1 MTDLVGRVIFNATVT
16 RLWWELDDLE
26 VYEAVSN
33 YHGQRSA
40 LEVHRPVA
48 GSLLEG
54 AQRSSRVGALIGD
67 SSAVLAPIDVGF
79 LDDGRYYI
87 MRAVPRTGRR
97 LVELLSG
104 PMLVPRALAI
114 ALSLTRVAEVVHARG
129 FTIGKL
135 RCETIFI
142 EERPDGEHVRLFDFR
157 YAVTEYVSDDHRQND
172 IRQCATILYEL
183 ASGTRVPNSSIY
195 ELRRVPKA
203 IQALLE
209 QAFDG
214 EFESAS
220 AFANAIA
227 IHPAAA
233 PTLPSARLIK

>member
-1 MTDLVGRVIFNATVT
+1 MQGIPQ
-16 RLWWELDDLE
+16 
-26 VYEAVSN
+26 
-33 YHGQRSA
+33 G
-40 LEVHRPVA
+40 A
-48 GSLLEG
+48 GTTTAGKITEKS
-54 AQRSSRVGALIGD
+54 GAL
-67 SSAVLAPIDVGF
+67 AQYF
-79 LDDGRYYI
+79 YDG
-87 MRAVPRTGRR
+87 
-97 LVELLSG
+97 
-104 PMLVPRALAI
+104 
-114 ALSLTRVAEVVHARG
+114 
-129 FTIGKL
+129 
-135 RCETIFI
+135 I
-142 EERPDGEHVRLFDFR
+142 EKIWKTEMFDFR
-157 YAVTEYVSDDHRQND
+157 YAVTEYVSDDHRQTD
-172 IRQCATILYEL
+172 VRQCATILYEL